1 MVNNNTHKFFLR
13 NKINLDIHHKCTL
26 GCNKCGRYFM
36 MNNEGS
42 TITSSNFPGCPLSDS
57 DWKKILHHF
66 THINFCG
73 QVSDPMMHSKLS
85 DFLGDMYAVSKVG
98 HVHTAIS
105 QRPMKHY
112 IKAFEVNPNMKWVF
126 GIDGLPKDSHKY
138 RTNQNGE
145 KLFEV
150 MLEAKK
156 RLKNTPQWQ
165 YIVFKY
171 NENDISEAKELAM
184 KHGLEINFMYSGRYS
199 KDDPLRPSPEFRIDR
214 EEIYSDSDR

>member
-1 MVNNNTHKFFLR
+1 MTDNLNRFFLR
-13 NKINLDIHHKCTL
+13 NTINLDIHHKCTL

-36 MNNEGS
+36 MNDKDSNV
-42 TITSSNFPGCPLSDS
+42 TSSNFPGCPLSDS

-66 THINFCG
+66 TRINFCG
-73 QVSDPMMHSKLS
+73 QVSDPMMHPKLS
-85 DFLGDMYAVSKVG
+85 NFLGDMYAVSKEG

-112 IKAFEVNPNMKWVF
+112 IKAFEVNPDMKWVF

-138 RTNQNGE
+138 RINQNGE

-150 MLEAKK
+150 MLEAK
-156 RLKNTPQWQ
+156 RYLKTIPLWQ

-171 NENDISEAKELAM
+171 NENDIAEAKELAREN
-184 KHGLEINFMYSGRYS
+184 GLEIDITYSGRYS

-214 EEIYSDSDR
+214 EETYRDSDR